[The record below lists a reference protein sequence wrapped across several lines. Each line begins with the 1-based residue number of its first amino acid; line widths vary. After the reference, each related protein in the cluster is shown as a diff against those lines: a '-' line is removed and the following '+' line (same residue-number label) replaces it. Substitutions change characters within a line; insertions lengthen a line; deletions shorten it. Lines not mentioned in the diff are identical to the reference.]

1 MVNVPRKFLP
11 CFMSLLFIV
20 SVATAQVKKPVR
32 VASPTAPATDSA
44 SGGQKSGV
52 ERHAAPGVNTPPQTT
67 VAREE
72 VEPRVVDG
80 TGTTNRIVKWIDGAS
95 GSIGDSSITEING
108 LTVFGQASP
117 LFPNASNF
125 HVVEIVA
132 PGTRTPL
139 TLVGGSGSM
148 EFWKDLGGGIGAPSR
163 AVAFG
168 TARPGTTATDDM
180 VFSTYADG
188 AGWFERMRIT
198 NGGNVGIGATNPG
211 SRLTVAGVIE
221 SMGGGFRF
229 PDGTVQTTAASPG
242 GGLTLPFNGTTN
254 SASHAFEVTNQGA
267 GAGLRGNSTSGTGVI
282 GSGTTG
288 VFGTSAAA
296 SGAGVSGSASGVM
309 SYGVAGTTSSGGGA
323 GVYGTTTAPTGT
335 GVLGTGNFGVNGIGN
350 IGVYGASL
358 MPSGT
363 GVYGTG
369 VTGGFGLSEDTNGT
383 GILGDVIGG
392 GAPRGVWGI
401 ADSPGFAGYFDG
413 NVNVTGSVSKAG
425 GSFKIDHPLDPANRY
440 LYHSFVES
448 PDMLNIYNGNITTDA
463 DGTATVVMPEYFDT
477 LNRDF
482 RYQLTVIGQF
492 AQAIVATKIDKNR
505 FTIKTDKPN
514 VEVSWQ
520 VTGIRQDAYANTHR
534 IPVEE
539 DKPERERGSYL
550 HPEAFGQPA
559 EKGVEWVLRPEQMRE
574 RKEKAAR
581 RAAQQA
587 P

>member
-1 MVNVPRKFLP
+1 MFIMARRFLP
-11 CFMSLLFIV
+11 GLISILFV
-20 SVATAQVKKPVR
+20 AGVAMAQDRRPVGVATR
-32 VASPTAPATDSA
+32 TAPVTSSV
-44 SGGQKSGV
+44 SGGRRVEV
-52 ERHAAPGVNTPPQTT
+52 ERSAIPNVNMPPNTT
-67 VAREE
+67 GARED

-95 GSIGDSSITEING
+95 GMVGDSAITEVNG

-117 LFPNASNF
+117 LFPTAPDL
-125 HVVEIVA
+125 HVVEVVA

-139 TLVGGSGSM
+139 TLVGGSGVM
-148 EFWKDLGGGIGAPSR
+148 EFWKDLGGGTGSPAR
-163 AVAFG
+163 AVSFG
-168 TARPGTTATDDM
+168 MARPGTAATDDM
-180 VFSTYADG
+180 VFSTFASG
-188 AGWFERMRIT
+188 GGWFERMRIT
-198 NGGNVGIGATNPG
+198 NGGNVGVGLTNPG
-211 SRLTVAGVIE
+211 SRLTVAGVVE
-221 SMGGGFRF
+221 STGGFRF
-229 PDGTVQTTAASPG
+229 PDGTVQTTAVLPG
-242 GGLTLPFNGTTN
+242 GISLPFSGSTN
-254 SASHAFEVTNQGA
+254 SASTAFEITNQGA
-267 GAGLRGNSTSGTGVI
+267 GAGLRGNSTGGTGVF
-282 GSGTTG
+282 GSGVTG
-288 VFGTSAAA
+288 VFGTSATT
-296 SGAGVSGSASGVM
+296 SGAGVSGSASGA
-309 SYGVAGTTSSGGGA
+309 SSFGVSGTTSSGSGA
-323 GVYGTTTAPTGT
+323 GVFGTTTAPTGT
-335 GVLGTGNFGVNGIGN
+335 GVLGTGNFGVNGVGN
-350 IGVYGASL
+350 IGVYGTSL
-358 MPSGT
+358 IVNGT

-369 VTGGFGLSEDTNGT
+369 KTGGHGFSEDDDGS
-383 GILGDVIGG
+383 GIVGDVIGN

-463 DGTATVVMPEYFDT
+463 NGDAIVAMPEYFDT

-492 AQAIVATKIDKNR
+492 AQAIVATKIEKNR

-520 VTGIRQDAYANTHR
+520 VTGIRQDAYANKHR

-550 HPEAFGQPA
+550 HPEAFGQPE
-559 EKGVEWVLRPEQMRE
+559 EKGVEWALRPEQMRE

-581 RAAQQA
+581 RAAQPQQQ
-587 P
+587 